1 MKVKEINLFRRKMYF
16 EIIKIKE
23 VAEELKNSEQ
33 VYVYNIEEGTKHE
46 IVVISKLT
54 QLINSILKEHGFSEK
69 TYVKRLYTVNKKL
82 KIVW

>member
-46 IVVISKLT
+46 IIVISKLT
-54 QLINSILKEHGFSEK
+54 QLNNSFLKEHGFSEK
-69 TYVKRLYTVNKKL
+69 AYVKRLYTVNKK
-82 KIVW
+82 VQTCW

>member
-54 QLINSILKEHGFSEK
+54 QLNNSFLKEHGFSEK
-69 TYVKRLYTVNKKL
+69 PYAKRIYTVNKKL
-82 KIVW
+82 KMVW